1 MQPIFFEH
9 YTFIIQVHVS
19 LNEVLSSIRARV
31 NPFMAAIE
39 ALVCCVWRV
48 IHELILI
55 LPTTSFA
62 FKFIAACGL
71 NTIKFLVTR
80 AMVHKGSPRWDMLL
94 VHEKRFLVKPLLDNL
109 LLPPLLVD
117 RTRVREMVF
126 ALLCDCLCSLILAE
140 EVASLV
146 RV

>member
-1 MQPIFFEH
+1 
-9 YTFIIQVHVS
+9 
-19 LNEVLSSIRARV
+19 
-31 NPFMAAIE
+31 
-39 ALVCCVWRV
+39 
-48 IHELILI
+48 
-55 LPTTSFA
+55 
-62 FKFIAACGL
+62 
-71 NTIKFLVTR
+71 
-80 AMVHKGSPRWDMLL
+80 MLL
-94 VHEKRFLVKPLLDNL
+94 VHEKRFLVKSLLDDL